1 MTSPRKI
8 VQTIDLRSTGHDT
21 GRCLPACRSVATYHA
36 AVSGDMAKVGGTT
49 SLSDMGEANITAFG
63 REGVLKP

>member
-8 VQTIDLRSTGHDT
+8 MQMINLRSTGHDT
-21 GRCLPACRSVATYHA
+21 GRCLPACRSVATHHA
-36 AVSGDMAKVGGTT
+36 AVSGDAAKVGGMT
-49 SLSDMGEANITAFG
+49 SLSDMGEANITALG

>member
-1 MTSPRKI
+1 M
-8 VQTIDLRSTGHDT
+8 QTIDLRSTGYDT
-21 GRCLPACRSVATYHA
+21 GRCLPACRSVAAHHA
-36 AVSGDMAKVGGTT
+36 AVSGDAAKVCGMT